1 MTRVCI
7 YLDPHNVQR
16 CTECGITIDLCV
28 CVDVDGS
35 AQDRLHSPDGIVIT
49 MIRGELNAA
58 RGMYADGE
66 HALAAL
72 MEETGKLSRN
82 LVKHD
87 RKQEVTTQEVLRR
100 AVTTAAMAIRIAT
113 EGDTNFLYE
122 FPSVETEVLPTGPVS
137 DRF

>member
-1 MTRVCI
+1 MTRTCV

-16 CTECGITIDLCV
+16 CTECGITTDLCL
-28 CVDVDGS
+28 CVNVEGS
-35 AQDRLHSPDGIVIT
+35 AHDRLHSPDGLVIT
-49 MIRGELNAA
+49 MIRGELDAA
-58 RGMYADGE
+58 RGEYPDGQ

-72 MEETGKLSRN
+72 LEEAGKLSRC
-82 LVKHD
+82 LIKHD

-113 EGDTNFLYE
+113 EGDSNFAYML
-122 FPSVETEVLPTGPVS
+122 PSVEADLPRGPVT